1 MRSGAAN
8 GCWRCSVHCECLEL
22 EIPDLRLHDLRHTHA
37 SFLINAGRSLFE
49 VQNILGHSTP
59 QMTQRYDHLSTE
71 TLQEA
76 ANSASK
82 AFDKAI
88 GLGD

>member
-1 MRSGAAN
+1 
-8 GCWRCSVHCECLEL
+8 
-22 EIPDLRLHDLRHTHA
+22 LRLHDLRHTHA